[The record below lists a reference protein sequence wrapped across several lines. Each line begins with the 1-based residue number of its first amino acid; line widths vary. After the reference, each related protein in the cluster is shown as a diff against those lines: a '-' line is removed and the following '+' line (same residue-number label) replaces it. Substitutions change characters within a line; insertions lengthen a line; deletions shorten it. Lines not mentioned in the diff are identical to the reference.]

1 MYIRVLVYSGSDI
14 GTKEHVKT
22 VFKHLNF
29 AALRK
34 MITPIFNRGLPV
46 SVVKTKPK
54 LSLQKPADRQSNES
68 IRLEFI
74 KDRAEAKREI

>member
-1 MYIRVLVYSGSDI
+1 M
-14 GTKEHVKT
+14 
-22 VFKHLNF
+22 
-29 AALRK
+29 
-34 MITPIFNRGLPV
+34 

-74 KDRAEAKREI
+74 KDRAEAKRDKEVLLKEKVLEDF